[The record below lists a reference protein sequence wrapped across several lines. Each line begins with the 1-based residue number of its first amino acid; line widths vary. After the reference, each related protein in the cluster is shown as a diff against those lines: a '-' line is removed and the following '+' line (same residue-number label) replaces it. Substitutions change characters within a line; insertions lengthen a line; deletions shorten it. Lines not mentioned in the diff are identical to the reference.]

1 MANSV
6 LAVIPARG
14 GSKRIPHK
22 NIKDF
27 LGKPLIAYSIENCLK
42 SGICTDVIVSTDDEE
57 IAAVARQYGASVPFM
72 RDAALANDYAGTA
85 VVALDAY
92 RKMTERGGHYDT
104 ILTVYATA
112 PLLTPE
118 YLQAAYAKFSA
129 DHADYIFACCEFP
142 FPVQRGFYQSPE
154 GAPIAIMPE
163 CQMMRSQDLPR
174 SFQDAG
180 QFYFHSPK
188 LLEATHGA
196 MLDGTATEPN
206 RSRAAEFTYR
216 MFEMPRYRV
225 IDIDTPED
233 WEYALILAE
242 AIKKLGKS

>member
-27 LGKPLIAYSIENCLK
+27 LGKPLIAYSIENCLQ
-42 SGICTDVIVSTDDEE
+42 SGLCTDVIVSTDDPE
-57 IAAVARQYGASVPFM
+57 IAAVAQRYGAQVPFM
-72 RDAALANDYAGTA
+72 RSAELSNDYAGTA

-92 RKMTERGGHYDT
+92 RKMTQLGHHYDT

-118 YLQAAYAKFSA
+118 YLKAAYEQYQAA
-129 DHADYIFACCEFP
+129 HADYIFACCEFP
-142 FPVQRGFYQSPE
+142 FPIQRGFYQSPA
-154 GAPIAIMPE
+154 GAPIPIMPE

-180 QFYFHSPK
+180 QFYFHSPR

-196 MLDGTATEPN
+196 LLDGSATEPDH
-206 RSRAAEFTYR
+206 SRANEFTYR

-242 AIKKLGKS
+242 AITKLGKR